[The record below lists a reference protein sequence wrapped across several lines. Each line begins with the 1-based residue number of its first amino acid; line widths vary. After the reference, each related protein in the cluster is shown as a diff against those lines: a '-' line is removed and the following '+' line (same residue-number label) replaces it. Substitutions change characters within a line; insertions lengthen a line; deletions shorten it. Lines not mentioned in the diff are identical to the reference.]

1 MMLMIAGITGT
12 EWMKKMALDM
22 NMQSIRR
29 STETMF
35 SHAAPGHAHHVSL
48 MPSQQQLQQLS
59 QGSFL
64 LDQSL
69 FLPPPPPPPLPGD
82 HTAFPPTPVV
92 SVEERAAV
100 V

>member
-69 FLPPPPPPPLPGD
+69 FLPPPPLPGD
-82 HTAFPPTPVV
+82 HTAFPPTPPV
-92 SVEERAAV
+92 SVEDGAAV
-100 V
+100 